1 MANRIAVAASQYY
14 GIVGNGRVYV
24 LDLLPDGMVGCVKFF
39 DTKDGLFDVAWS
51 EENENQFVTCSG
63 DGSLRLWDVAHPRPL
78 MAFLEHTA
86 EVYGVDWDLQGKVGG
101 KIDIPLFSLTCMF
114 QFLGELFECVVGQ
127 DHSIVGFDERAVS
140 VSLCG
145 TWILR
150 VSSKL
155 RFVWDS
161 FFEGVLNDKSIRYE
175 ANWSPALPRTFASA
189 SGDCSAKLWDV
200 SRLEYLFLL
209 YSALFCFV
217 FCFVFCFF
225 FFCFFF
231 EKHFLSLVQLLLP
244 LGELTI
250 LKSCLVIGTSKSR
263 GERRIGYAFSYITKK
278 DTTIT
283 SL

>member
-1 MANRIAVAASQYY
+1 M
-14 GIVGNGRVYV
+14 
-24 LDLLPDGMVGCVKFF
+24 
-39 DTKDGLFDVAWS
+39 
-51 EENENQFVTCSG
+51 
-63 DGSLRLWDVAHPRPL
+63 
-78 MAFLEHTA
+78 
-86 EVYGVDWDLQGKVGG
+86 DWDLQGKVGG

-209 YSALFCFV
+209 YSFFV
-217 FCFVFCFF
+217 FVFVFVFF
-225 FFCFFF
+225 FLK
-231 EKHFLSLVQLLLP
+231 KHFLSLVRLLLP

-263 GERRIGYAFSYITKK
+263 RERRIGYAFSYITKK